1 MKTSSLLAAVAV
13 VISSSSI
20 GSVSARPEEA
30 FFFEEPCIGAMD
42 EFCPAGYDADAE
54 LPSSVADEL
63 KDDGLAPASLLSED
77 VITCG
82 IVGLL
87 GLFTKADGLFCSK
100 LLVAAGYCCSIFDA
114 TMEPTMD
121 YDRFL
126 RH

>member
-13 VISSSSI
+13 VISSI
-20 GSVSARPEEA
+20 VSVSARPEEA
-30 FFFEEPCIGAMD
+30 FFSGDPCIGAMD
-42 EFCPAGYDADAE
+42 EFCPAGYNADAE
-54 LPSSVADEL
+54 LPASVADEL
-63 KDDGLAPASLLSED
+63 KDSGLAPASVLSED

-87 GLFTKADGLFCSK
+87 GLFTKQDGLFCSK

-114 TMEPTMD
+114 TMEPTTE

-126 RH
+126 RHG

>member
-1 MKTSSLLAAVAV
+1 METK
-13 VISSSSI
+13 
-20 GSVSARPEEA
+20 
-30 FFFEEPCIGAMD
+30 
-42 EFCPAGYDADAE
+42 E
-54 LPSSVADEL
+54 LCM
-63 KDDGLAPASLLSED
+63 GLAPASVLSED